1 MSRLIVVGDSH
12 ARALALGA
20 KAFGYDCISFA
31 TSAAAWRDG
40 VMRLQADG
48 SLSSK
53 RFRARQKIES
63 LAKAVGSATPPTS
76 GTPVVASIGYH
87 SSQFLTEMR
96 LNKLGLSH
104 VPSRSA
110 ETSSRLPFS
119 PLGSKT
125 HAQRRL
131 MASQA

>member
-20 KAFGYDCISFA
+20 TASGYDCISFA

-48 SLSSK
+48 TLSSK

-63 LAKAVGSATPPTS
+63 FAKDVGSATPLTS
-76 GTPVVASIGYH
+76 GAPVVASIGYH

-96 LNKLGLSH
+96 MNKLGLSH
-104 VPSRSA
+104 V
-110 ETSSRLPFS
+110 
-119 PLGSKT
+119 
-125 HAQRRL
+125 
-131 MASQA
+131 